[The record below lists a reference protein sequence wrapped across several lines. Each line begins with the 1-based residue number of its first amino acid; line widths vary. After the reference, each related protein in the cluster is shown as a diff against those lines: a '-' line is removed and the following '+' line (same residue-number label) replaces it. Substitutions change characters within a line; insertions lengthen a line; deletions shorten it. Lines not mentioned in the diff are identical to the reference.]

1 MKNTAALLL
10 LLAACTPP
18 GEGVIALEGATL
30 MDGAGGVPLRES
42 LILIK
47 DGHIQA
53 VGRGN
58 EISVPR
64 GAVRV
69 NVAGKTII
77 PGLIDAHARVE
88 RWAAARYLAWGVTTV
103 RDLGAGGDSVYALK
117 NDLNLGTLT
126 GPRMFT
132 SGPMIDGVPADH
144 PMATSVSTA
153 EQVRKAV
160 DLRAVA
166 GADYVESHSRISPV
180 LMPTLMREAE
190 TLRMSVAAHP
200 GMMDAL
206 SAARAGVRSIEQLAG
221 VVQAAVPNPT
231 PYFQAHA
238 RPFVG
243 WTMEEIQWGLLDST
257 TVARTARAL
266 AATHVALV
274 PTLVQHEMLAH
285 LNDVT
290 LRSRPTMDDVPARAR
305 SVRDV
310 AGLLQRA
317 QWGPGDF
324 AAFRRG
330 RPRQDQFVREFKRA
344 GGLVAAG
351 TDAASDL
358 LVPGAALHDELEL
371 LVGAGFTVGEAI
383 NAATRKG
390 AELLHADSLGRIAP
404 GAVADIVVLNASPT
418 NDIAAT
424 RDIAWVMMRG
434 RILYPDS
441 LRKAWSR

>member
-1 MKNTAALLL
+1 MRLTAAVVLV
-10 LLAACTPP
+10 LAACTPP

-30 MDGAGGVPLRES
+30 MDGAGGPPLRES

-53 VGRGN
+53 VGRGD
-58 EISVPR
+58 EISIPR
-64 GAVRV
+64 GAERV
-69 NVAGKTII
+69 NVTGKTII

-103 RDLGAGGDSVYALK
+103 RDLGAGGDSVFALK
-117 NDLNLGTLT
+117 NDLNLGTVT

-132 SGPMIDGVPADH
+132 SGPMIDGVPPEAR
-144 PMATSVSTA
+144 ATGVATDV
-153 EQVRKAV
+153 EVRRAV

-166 GADYVESHSRISPV
+166 GADYLESHSHISPV
-180 LMPTLMREAE
+180 LMPALMREAQ

-200 GMMDAL
+200 GRIDAL

-221 VVQAAVPNPT
+221 VVQAAVSNPT
-231 PYFQAHA
+231 PFFQAHDRSFA
-238 RPFVG
+238 G
-243 WTMEEIQWGLLDST
+243 WTMEEVQWGLLDSA

-266 AATHVALV
+266 AATRVAIV
-274 PTLVQHEMLAH
+274 PTLVEHEMLSH

-290 LRSRPTMDDVPARAR
+290 LRSRPTMYDVPARAA

-310 AGLLQRA
+310 TALLQRA
-317 QWGPGDF
+317 DWRPGDF
-324 AAFRRG
+324 AAFRRA

-351 TDAASDL
+351 TDAASEL

-371 LVGAGFTVGEAI
+371 LVAAGFSVSEAI
-383 NAATRKG
+383 GAATQKG
-390 AELLHADSLGRIAP
+390 AELLHADSLGRIAA
-404 GAVADIVVLNASPT
+404 GAVADLVVLNASPSD
-418 NDIAAT
+418 DIAAT
-424 RDIAWVMMRG
+424 RDIAWVMARG

-441 LRKAWSR
+441 LRKAWSK